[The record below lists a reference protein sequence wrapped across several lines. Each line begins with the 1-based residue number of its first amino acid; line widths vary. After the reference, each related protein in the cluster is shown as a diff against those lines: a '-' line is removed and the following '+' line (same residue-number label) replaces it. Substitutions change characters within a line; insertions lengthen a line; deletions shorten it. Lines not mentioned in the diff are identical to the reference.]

1 MCAGTTSD
9 DRSVD
14 CGRTTVMQTSGRLLR
29 VQFTRNDKI
38 SLFRCPCFLGLFAFA
53 PSFLN
58 MVVDFHVVVPLGLGK
73 VVVYDSTVDTRV
85 CANGTKIEL
94 YTCDR
99 EDGVSNFIR
108 MLIKRAVSN
117 RLSSGTEHLAVS
129 FSHIC
134 SSSVNSPRRRSGP
147 PAGLCLSRRF
157 RCASSPHRSAKS
169 ANDVQGCL
177 GRGCHQ
183 D

>member
-1 MCAGTTSD
+1 
-9 DRSVD
+9 
-14 CGRTTVMQTSGRLLR
+14 
-29 VQFTRNDKI
+29 
-38 SLFRCPCFLGLFAFA
+38 
-53 PSFLN
+53 

-73 VVVYDSTVDTRV
+73 VVVYDSTVDTSV

-99 EDGVSNFIR
+99 EDGVSHFIR
-108 MLIKRAVSN
+108 MLIKRRSPTDSPVA
-117 RLSSGTEHLAVS
+117 TEHLAVS

-134 SSSVNSPRRRSGP
+134 SPSMSSPPHRSGP

-177 GRGCHQ
+177 GSGCHQ